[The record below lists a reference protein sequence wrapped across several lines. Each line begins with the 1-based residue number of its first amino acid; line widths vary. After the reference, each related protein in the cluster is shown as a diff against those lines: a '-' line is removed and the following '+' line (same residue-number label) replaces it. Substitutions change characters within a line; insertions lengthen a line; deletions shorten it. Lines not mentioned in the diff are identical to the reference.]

1 MPTTSLSKTRRI
13 SWYASSAT
21 FTLFLVWFISEKG
34 LLNDPDTAKFEV
46 GVFILVWALVIGLLR
61 LVCRDMKDPSES

>member
-34 LLNDPDTAKFEV
+34 LLKDPDTAKFEV